1 MEKFMLLFRND
12 NTTDFM
18 PTPEE
23 RQATMQKW
31 IDWLNTVAAQGN
43 LVDKGK
49 RLDDDGKVVK
59 PGNLIT
65 DGPYTE
71 SKESIGGYTVIQ
83 TGSLDEAAAIAKG
96 CPILTVGGNVE
107 IRRVIDMNS

>member
-12 NTTDFM
+12 YTTDFI

-23 RQATMQKW
+23 RQAMMQKW
-31 IDWLNTVAAQGN
+31 INWVNTLAAQGN
-43 LVDKGK
+43 LVDQGN
-49 RLDDDGKVVK
+49 RLDNDGKVVK

-83 TGSLDEAAAIAKG
+83 SGSLNEAAAIVKD
-96 CPILTVGGNVE
+96 CPILMIGGNVE